1 LVYLLVFP
9 ILAIDRGKQDIM
21 LCISLKCMNLYLIRK
36 YALIP
41 YYLYKV
47 LTQEYFG
54 EHKVKQRTLFQRALI
69 IIRRGIRFC
78 HLAIKFLPLMLTL
91 PIALLFRKLLYKRW
105 LNLMIYTL
113 ENVIYTLL
121 RLILGRTLMD

>member
-1 LVYLLVFP
+1 MHFTQMYESLPDTEVYIIT
-9 ILAIDRGKQDIM
+9 ILYI
-21 LCISLKCMNLYLIRK
+21 
-36 YALIP
+36 
-41 YYLYKV
+41 YKV

-69 IIRRGIRFC
+69 IIRRGLRFC
-78 HLAIKFLPLMLTL
+78 HLAIKFLPLMITL

-121 RLILGRTLMD
+121 RLILGRTIVD